1 MVLLSACHSAAPWR
15 VARPEVAGANTLRVH
30 EEMAFPLYDGSLQY
44 ATPNL
49 QRVGTVEI
57 PRHDL
62 FRDLGYDRQPPEN
75 MPASEWDSASS
86 RAELFRATAS
96 GRAAVL
102 VTLTL
107 PHLRMECVSCRTL
120 HFFAEIKP

>member
-1 MVLLSACHSAAPWR
+1 LSACHAAAPWR

-30 EEMAFPLYDGSLQY
+30 EEMAFPLYDGHLQF

-49 QRVGTVEI
+49 QRIGTVEI

-62 FRDLGYDRQPPEN
+62 FRDLGYERQPPEN
-75 MPASEWDSASS
+75 MPAAMWDSASG
-86 RAELFRATAS
+86 RAELFRAAAP
-96 GRAAVL
+96 GHAAVL

-107 PHLRMECVSCRTL
+107 AHLHMQCVSCRTL
-120 HFFAEIKP
+120 HYFAEIKP

>member
-1 MVLLSACHSAAPWR
+1 
-15 VARPEVAGANTLRVH
+15 
-30 EEMAFPLYDGSLQY
+30 MAFPLYDGRLQF

-62 FRDLGYDRQPPEN
+62 FRDLGYERQPPED
-75 MPASEWDSASS
+75 MPAAEWDSAST
-86 RAELFRATAS
+86 RAELFRATAP

-102 VTLTL
+102 VTLAL
-107 PHLRMECVSCRTL
+107 PHLQMQCVSCRTL
-120 HFFAEIKP
+120 HYFAEIKP